1 MNFTILNLIIEDM
14 EEDLIFQM
22 SSNEDELGPQSK
34 TCRYDDNI
42 IDKTGVSSVVAS
54 HYNRY
59 S

>member
-1 MNFTILNLIIEDM
+1 M